1 MSEWQPVRRDEHPE
15 DEPTVVIGNEPT
27 TSVPYESAWQ
37 EPPAERTQVL
47 DTSSFQ
53 TAPPPPPRPEPRA
66 TMMDDLAQRDPRD
79 DPEYAHQLDRMEN
92 RRWTDVG
99 LLLLR
104 LASLPL
110 VLRGLHQLL
119 DLSPEIGRMRELP
132 ILGEAP
138 DIAAV
143 ALGAAEV
150 ALPLLLA
157 VGLFTRG
164 AALLQVAALG
174 ALYAATVLGGAP
186 VLDGDA
192 GGLADE
198 ATLAYAALALP
209 LVFTGAGRYSIDH
222 GLGTDRR
229 ARLAERRVLK
239 QQSRR
244 GG

>member
-1 MSEWQPVRRDEHPE
+1 MSEWQPVRRDTPE
-15 DEPTVVIGNEPT
+15 DEPTVVIGTEPT
-27 TSVPYESAWQ
+27 TSVPDVPAWE

-53 TAPPPPPRPEPRA
+53 APPPPAPAPARRR
-66 TMMDDLAQRDPRD
+66 TVMDDLAQTDPRD

-99 LLLLR
+99 LRLLR

-110 VLRGLHQLL
+110 VLRGLHQLF
-119 DLSPEIGRMRELP
+119 DLSPEIARLRELP
-132 ILGEAP
+132 ILGAAP

-164 AALLQVAALG
+164 AALLQAAALG
-174 ALYAATVLGGAP
+174 LLYAATVLAGAP
-186 VLDGDA
+186 VLDAQA

>member
-1 MSEWQPVRRDEHPE
+1 
-15 DEPTVVIGNEPT
+15 
-27 TSVPYESAWQ
+27 
-37 EPPAERTQVL
+37 
-47 DTSSFQ
+47 
-53 TAPPPPPRPEPRA
+53 
-66 TMMDDLAQRDPRD
+66 
-79 DPEYAHQLDRMEN
+79 
-92 RRWTDVG
+92 
-99 LLLLR
+99 
-104 LASLPL
+104 
-110 VLRGLHQLL
+110 
-119 DLSPEIGRMRELP
+119 MRELP